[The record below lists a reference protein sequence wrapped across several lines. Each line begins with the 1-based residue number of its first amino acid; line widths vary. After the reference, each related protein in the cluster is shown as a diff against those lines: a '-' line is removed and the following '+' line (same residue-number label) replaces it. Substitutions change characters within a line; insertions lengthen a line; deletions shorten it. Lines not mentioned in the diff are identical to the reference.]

1 MLGRKTPSLASP
13 RSCTTIPYGIH
24 PSTTNLRQPLGESP
38 RKSSEGE
45 DSTQAA
51 RTRLKLAAAYA
62 RVSTDRQEQQESI
75 GSQVEAVQR
84 AATEGGY
91 DLPIEFIFVDDG
103 YSGARLDRPAL
114 DRLRDLVSEAPSRR
128 CSSRPQIG

>member
-13 RSCTTIPYGIH
+13 RSRTTISHAIP
-24 PSTTNLRQPLGESP
+24 PLTTNPRQPSGESA
-38 RKSSEGE
+38 RKSAKGA

-75 GSQVEAVQR
+75 SSQVEAVQQ
-84 AATEGGY
+84 AAAKGGDELPTEF
-91 DLPIEFIFVDDG
+91 LFIEDG
-103 YSGARLDRPAL
+103 
-114 DRLRDLVSEAPSRR
+114 
-128 CSSRPQIG
+128 